1 MVELLEVDSFHLF
14 KQIVSHLCAFLAGE
28 TYDQIAKV
36 NLVKSVEFLNAFLH
50 AHAVETQHVALSIRS
65 IFFFNLT
72 DAVEG

>member
-50 AHAVETQHVALSIRS
+50 AHAVET
-65 IFFFNLT
+65 
-72 DAVEG
+72 